1 MPELQAKLHS
11 LTYGQDLTAPWQR
24 CHLVWVSPISV
35 EDKDPRNP
43 MNWIRN
49 NAGAQKY
56 KVVFICAHH
65 SGEPGHE
72 PAAVETILI

>member
-1 MPELQAKLHS
+1 MVDVQ
-11 LTYGQDLTAPWQR
+11 LTANQFKECPN
-24 CHLVWVSPISV
+24 LVWVSPISV

-49 NAGAQKY
+49 NAGVQKY

-72 PAAVETILI
+72 PAAVETILIRMFR